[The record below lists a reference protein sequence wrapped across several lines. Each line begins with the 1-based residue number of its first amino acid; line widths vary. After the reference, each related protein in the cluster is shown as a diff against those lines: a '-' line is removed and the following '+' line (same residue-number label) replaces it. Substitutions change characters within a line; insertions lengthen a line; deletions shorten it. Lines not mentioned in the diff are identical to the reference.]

1 MGWEIVDRKDKEEI
15 EKEKMLVD
23 DKINVGDIAEKN
35 SDRSSSRGWKVEMKL
50 WWNGYGTRRMGN
62 VGR

>member
-50 WWNGYGTRRMGN
+50 W
-62 VGR
+62 